1 MGRLSV
7 RSGRLHYEQVQIR
20 LRSPAA
26 CAVDGPYVFR
36 PAAGGGWERWRRY
49 FFPKVTYGSTGG
61 GKDPWNFYVVTHGRA
76 PAWCVLQVVRCEGR
90 VWLVSPVLVV
100 VVMTRCRRLSVRML
114 VLLKCG

>member
-1 MGRLSV
+1 M
-7 RSGRLHYEQVQIR
+7 
-20 LRSPAA
+20 
-26 CAVDGPYVFR
+26 
-36 PAAGGGWERWRRY
+36 
-49 FFPKVTYGSTGG
+49 TYGSTGG

-114 VLLKCG
+114 VLKCEARFFIHLRFCALVNFYII